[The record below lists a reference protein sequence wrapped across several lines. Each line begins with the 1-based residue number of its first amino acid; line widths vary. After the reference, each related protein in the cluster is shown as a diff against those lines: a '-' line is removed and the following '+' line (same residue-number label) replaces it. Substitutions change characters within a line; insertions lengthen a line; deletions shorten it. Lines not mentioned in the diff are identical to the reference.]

1 MKTFNYILAI
11 LFVFNGLIASAQ
23 GGDEQT
29 RQETRKAMKI
39 AIITKRVGL
48 TEEESKKF
56 WPIHDAMEQ
65 EMKALR
71 KDYKKKNKSDKKLE
85 DLSDQE
91 LEALLNASFEFK
103 QKQLDLKR
111 KYHTKYKEVLPI
123 RKIAKLYHV
132 EKRINQEIK
141 SRDQGKPRGD
151 FRGRR

>member
-1 MKTFNYILAI
+1 M
-11 LFVFNGLIASAQ
+11 
-23 GGDEQT
+23 
-29 RQETRKAMKI
+29 
-39 AIITKRVGL
+39 
-48 TEEESKKF
+48 
-56 WPIHDAMEQ
+56 
-65 EMKALR
+65 
-71 KDYKKKNKSDKKLE
+71 KNKSDKKLE